1 MKIPAI
7 KFKLPAMTV
16 RNRLRGVLGLLG
28 VMLIAGA
35 AIGLGAM
42 HLQNEGMRSMYD
54 DELVPTEIISRI
66 NTPDL

>member
-28 VMLIAGA
+28 LMLIGGA
-35 AIGLGAM
+35 AVGLGAM
-42 HLQNEGMRSMYD
+42 HL
-54 DELVPTEIISRI
+54 
-66 NTPDL
+66 